1 MPVKQIMVILIV
13 IMQLTENTLIGIVS
27 CPTRTWREYILHAS
41 KIASSKLSKLF
52 YKYDI
57 FVLHLSNA
65 TLK

>member
-1 MPVKQIMVILIV
+1 MPVKQIMVILILS
-13 IMQLTENTLIGIVS
+13 MQLTGNTLIGRVS
-27 CPTRTWREYILHAS
+27 CPTSLHAS